1 MQPGDRVRLVG
12 IPPGLRDE
20 DDLQTLSLFEKCLG
34 HIFTVIALDHVE
46 GLPYPLIE
54 LHVGP
59 GHEDAGEDL
68 YQSIWVEPEYLKI
81 ELAT

>member
-1 MQPGDRVRLVG
+1 MQPGDRVRLIG

-20 DDLQTLSLFEKCLG
+20 DDLQTQSLFEQCLG

-46 GLPYPLIE
+46 GLPYPLVE
-54 LHVGP
+54 LHVGHID
-59 GHEDAGEDL
+59 GGEDFA
-68 YQSIWVEPEYLKI
+68 QSIWVEPEYLQI